1 MSPYN
6 TASLLVR
13 DHPYNYTVNSSQE
26 CTLSTCSILQAQ
38 YTYDPSLSG
47 NAFLASFFG
56 LLLFFQLIL
65 GVYYRTIGF
74 TIAMSCGLLLE
85 VIGYIGR
92 VQMHFNPFIQQP
104 FMMELICVTIGPV
117 FLTAAIYLCLSR
129 IIVVYG
135 SHLSRLA
142 PGTIA
147 ISFMVSDFISL
158 LLQAGGGAVV
168 EIANDVQ
175 VERIGIHITIA
186 GLSLQVASLGLLLVG
201 CMDFVRSCRRTK
213 GEGLSMVETHER
225 IRGRRL
231 FRVFLGGL
239 LFATLA
245 ILPRSIYRIF
255 ELQGGFHGKLW
266 NSEVDFMVC
275 DGTMVALASL
285 SLTFWHPGMAFHGYW
300 DSANFK
306 LRNKGC
312 CGRGV

>member
-1 MSPYN
+1 MSLYT
-6 TASLLVR
+6 TASLLIR

-26 CTLSTCSILQAQ
+26 CTLSTCSIIQAQ
-38 YTYDPSLSG
+38 YTYDPSLAG
-47 NAFLASFFG
+47 NASLAAFFG
-56 LLLFFQLIL
+56 LLLLFQLII
-65 GVYYRTIGF
+65 GIYYRTIGF
-74 TIAMSCGLLLE
+74 TIAMSSGLILE
-85 VIGYIGR
+85 IIGYIGR

-104 FMMELICVTIGPV
+104 FMMYLICVTIAPV

-135 SHLSRLA
+135 THLARLA

-168 EIANDVQ
+168 EIADDFQ
-175 VERIGIHITIA
+175 TERVGIHITIA

-201 CMDFVRSCRRTK
+201 CVDFVGSCRK
-213 GEGLSMVETHER
+213 GKGARLSGFETHER
-225 IRGRRL
+225 VRGGRL
-231 FRVFLGGL
+231 FKVFLGGL

-245 ILPRSIYRIF
+245 ILTRSIYRIF

-285 SLTFWHPGMAFHGYW
+285 SLTLLHPGMAFHGYW